1 MKGVS
6 IKQLDAIIILDEYGN
21 RIAVKYY
28 TNVLENKDDKNKNKN
43 QCEHNF
49 MNSNQLYSKEHMNNF
64 YDESYNNL
72 KTVDEQKQF
81 EHDIVDK
88 IKKTS
93 SLLNE
98 IEILV
103 SNQYIILCLPIND
116 IYIYVVGDETSNELV
131 LYEVMKAIQDSL
143 NNITNNNIG
152 KKQLID
158 KLDSIYLLLD
168 EIIDN
173 GVIMETNPSI
183 IVNRLYMNEN
193 DIQDLTS
200 LNQAISSAKDNIIR
214 SLLSGT

>member
-6 IKQLDAIIILDEYGN
+6 IKQLDAIIMLDEDGK

-28 TNVLENKDDKNKNKN
+28 TNVLENKDDNKNRN
-43 QCEHNF
+43 QGGSNL
-49 MNSNQLYSKEHMNNF
+49 MNSNQLYSKENMNSF
-64 YDESYNNL
+64 YDETYNDL
-72 KTVDEQKQF
+72 KTVDDQKQF

-88 IKKTS
+88 VKKMS
-93 SLLNE
+93 SLMNE
-98 IEILV
+98 IEIVV
-103 SNQYIILCLPIND
+103 SNQYIILCLPVND
-116 IYIYVVGDETSNELV
+116 IYIFVVGDENSNELV

-158 KLDSIYLLLD
+158 KLDSVFLLFD

-173 GVIMETNPSI
+173 GIIMETNSNI
-183 IVNRLYMNEN
+183 IVNRLYMNEG

-214 SLLSGT
+214 SLLSGA

>member
-1 MKGVS
+1 MRGVS
-6 IKQLDAIIILDEYGN
+6 IKQLDAIIMLDEDGK

-28 TNVLENKDDKNKNKN
+28 TNVLENKDDNKNRN
-43 QCEHNF
+43 QGGSNL
-49 MNSNQLYSKEHMNNF
+49 MNSNQLYSKENMNSF
-64 YDESYNNL
+64 YDETYNDL
-72 KTVDEQKQF
+72 KTVDDQKQF

-88 IKKTS
+88 IKKMS
-93 SLLNE
+93 SLMNE

-103 SNQYIILCLPIND
+103 SNQYIILCLPVND
-116 IYIYVVGDETSNELV
+116 IYIFVVGDENSNELV

-158 KLDSIYLLLD
+158 KLDSVFLLFD

-173 GVIMETNPSI
+173 GIIMETNSNI
-183 IVNRLYMNEN
+183 IVNRLYMNEG

-214 SLLSGT
+214 SLLSGA

>member
-6 IKQLDAIIILDEYGN
+6 IKQLDAIIMLDEDGK

-28 TNVLENKDDKNKNKN
+28 TNVLENKDESKNRN
-43 QCEHNF
+43 QYGSNL
-49 MNSNQLYSKEHMNNF
+49 MNSNQLYSKENINSF
-64 YDESYNNL
+64 YEETYNDL
-72 KTVDEQKQF
+72 KTVDNQKQF
-81 EHDIVDK
+81 EHDLVDK
-88 IKKTS
+88 IKKMS
-93 SLLNE
+93 SLINE

-116 IYIYVVGDETSNELV
+116 IYIFIVGDENCNELV

-158 KLDSIYLLLD
+158 KLDSVFLLLD

-173 GVIMETNPSI
+173 GIIMETNSNI
-183 IVNRLYMNEN
+183 IVNRLYMNEG

-214 SLLSGT
+214 SLLSGA

>member
-6 IKQLDAIIILDEYGN
+6 IKQLDAIIMLDEDGK

-28 TNVLENKDDKNKNKN
+28 TNVLENKDDNKNRN
-43 QCEHNF
+43 QCGSNL
-49 MNSNQLYSKEHMNNF
+49 MNSNQLYSKENMNSF
-64 YDESYNNL
+64 YDETYNDL
-72 KTVDEQKQF
+72 KTVDDQKQF
-81 EHDIVDK
+81 EHDLVDK
-88 IKKTS
+88 IKKMTS
-93 SLLNE
+93 LINE

-116 IYIYVVGDETSNELV
+116 IYIFIVGDENSNELV

-158 KLDSIYLLLD
+158 KLDSVFLLLD

-173 GVIMETNPSI
+173 GIIMETNSNI
-183 IVNRLYMNEN
+183 IVNRLYMNEG

-214 SLLSGT
+214 SLLSGA

>member
-1 MKGVS
+1 MRGVS
-6 IKQLDAIIILDEYGN
+6 IKQLDAIIMLDEDGK

-28 TNVLENKDDKNKNKN
+28 TNVLENKDDNKNRN
-43 QCEHNF
+43 QGGSNL
-49 MNSNQLYSKEHMNNF
+49 MNSNQLYSKENMNSF
-64 YDESYNNL
+64 YDETYNDL
-72 KTVDEQKQF
+72 KTVDDQKQF

-88 IKKTS
+88 IKKMS
-93 SLLNE
+93 SLMNE
-98 IEILV
+98 IEIVV
-103 SNQYIILCLPIND
+103 SNQYIILCLPVND
-116 IYIYVVGDETSNELV
+116 IYIFVVGDENSNELV

-158 KLDSIYLLLD
+158 KLDSVFLLFD

-173 GVIMETNPSI
+173 GIIMETNSNI
-183 IVNRLYMNEN
+183 IVNRLYMNEG

-214 SLLSGT
+214 SLLSGA

>member
-6 IKQLDAIIILDEYGN
+6 IKQLDGIIILDEDGN

-28 TNVLENKDDKNKNKN
+28 TNILENKGDDKNRNS
-43 QCEHNF
+43 CEN
-49 MNSNQLYSKEHMNNF
+49 NYINNKEHMDNI
-64 YDESYNNL
+64 YDEPYNNL
-72 KTVDEQKQF
+72 KTVDNQKQF
-81 EHDIVDK
+81 EYNIINK

-98 IEILV
+98 IEILS
-103 SNQYIILCLPIND
+103 SNQYIILSLLIND
-116 IYIYVVGDETSNELV
+116 IYIFIVGDENNNELI
-131 LYEVMKAIQDSL
+131 LYEIMKSIQDSL
-143 NNITNNNIG
+143 NSITNNNIG

-158 KLDSIYLLLD
+158 KLDSVYLLLD

-173 GVIMETNPSI
+173 GIVMETNPNV
-183 IVNRLYMNEN
+183 IVNRLYMNED

-200 LNQAISSAKDNIIR
+200 LNQAIYSAKDNIIR